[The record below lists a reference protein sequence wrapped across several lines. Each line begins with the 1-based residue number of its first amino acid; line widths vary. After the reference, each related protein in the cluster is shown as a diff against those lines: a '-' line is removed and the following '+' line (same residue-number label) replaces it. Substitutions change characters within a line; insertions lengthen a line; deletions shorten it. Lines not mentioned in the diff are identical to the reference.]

1 MFLFYVSV
9 WTVMFKFTSKI
20 ESKFCFFFAM
30 FSHSLSMMHH
40 FQRISSKINKWICLQ
55 SVKKI
60 NCCFQLFFFFIGCIL
75 KPKISNSKVHQNT
88 AGDFEIYLKSFA
100 KNTIDW
106 IFWETLKNLTPF
118 RPLFP
123 LHLTL
128 LLNTNKSFHR
138 KSGIKSL
145 SFDGKTIG
153 KIFQETYILSIKF

>member
-75 KPKISNSKVHQNT
+75 KPKISN
-88 AGDFEIYLKSFA
+88 FESSPKYSWWFWNLFKIFCKKYYRLNFLRNFKKSY
-100 KNTIDW
+100 
-106 IFWETLKNLTPF
+106 
-118 RPLFP
+118 
-123 LHLTL
+123 
-128 LLNTNKSFHR
+128 
-138 KSGIKSL
+138 SL
-145 SFDGKTIG
+145 SPPLPPSPHASPKY
-153 KIFQETYILSIKF
+153 K